1 MIPSTLTDITKTVVN
16 EEMARLKARLKWRED
31 DMRLAVAEAIMNGD
45 DTKVSSL
52 FPTIRELRVLQNDI
66 QLRLDIKHQPDSA
79 PNLQFAPPLLSP
91 EPTKVLGRRIFGLR
105 AFLSGVKIEERTD
118 ASTFASAID
127 AIGCQAV
134 ADLGLV
140 ANYCSLVSRERQKPI
155 FGGYGRQM
163 QVRQRGEW
171 FIVTHSSTSKKAAVL
186 KEIAR
191 RLHVELLVETSWMHS
206 E

>member
-31 DMRLAVAEAIMNGD
+31 DIRLAVAEAVMNGED
-45 DTKVSSL
+45 VKASSL
-52 FPTIRELRVLQNDI
+52 FPAIGELSALQKDI
-66 QLRLDIKHQPDSA
+66 QLRLEFRGNSEPKPEFQIAQQPPA
-79 PNLQFAPPLLSP
+79 L
-91 EPTKVLGRRIFGLR
+91 EPTKAPGRRIYGLR

-140 ANYCSLVSRERQKPI
+140 ANYCPLVSRERQKPV
-155 FGGYGRQM
+155 FGGYRRQM

-171 FIVTHSSTSKKAAVL
+171 FIVTHSSTSKKASVL

-191 RLHVELLVETSWMHS
+191 RLHVELLVETSWTI
-206 E
+206 